1 MENKTIIILK
11 ELKLVF
17 LTRKNVQKILQIHIF
32 PARKTLINLRILF
45 DKVKLMEN
53 EKWKRI

>member
-32 PARKTLINLRILF
+32 PARKTLINLHILY
-45 DKVKLMEN
+45 DKAKLRKN
-53 EKWKRI
+53 EKWKKI